1 MAGFGG
7 GDIVDLVGVGSVDN
21 SVYGA
26 QIILLISVTLLL
38 LLHFY
43 DYEY

>member
-7 GDIVDLVGVGSVDN
+7 GDIVVLVGVGSVDN

-26 QIILLISVTLLL
+26 QMMLLISVTLLFIIL
-38 LLHFY
+38 FL
-43 DYEY
+43 